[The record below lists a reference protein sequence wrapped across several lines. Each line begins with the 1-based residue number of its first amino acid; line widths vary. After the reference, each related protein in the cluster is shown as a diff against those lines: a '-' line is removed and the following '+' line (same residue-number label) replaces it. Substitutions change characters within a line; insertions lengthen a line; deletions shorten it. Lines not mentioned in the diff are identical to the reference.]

1 VTEGVECLL
10 LQVRNPKF
18 KPQPPCTKKKKKK
31 ERRTKGGA
39 EGVVQVVECL
49 PSKYEALSSSPR
61 TNINN

>member
-1 VTEGVECLL
+1 